1 MHPKSQVFAADLLE
15 ALDALPPEFHHA
27 AAQAAGFRFDPPRDD
42 HAEDGRTLEITLPA
56 GKAKDDAE
64 ASAQPGAS
72 QSSGQVFWRVESMH
86 QEDEP
91 ATAPEVPAWLQQSDD
106 FNPARFVS
114 PPRRP
119 NERRADDWVPLVSE
133 ERFASFLGAHLKPWI
148 GGGEPD
154 MPKVVSRLAAARPL
168 HPWPAV
174 ERRRWPGLVHVVID
188 LSSALTPF
196 RADLLHLLRLIQRQ
210 LGPSRVRVV
219 CTETGEPGRWCEGQG
234 LVGDVPRDGG
244 AVVVLGDA
252 GIYRRGAELDRRWVS
267 FARSLGLAGGRP
279 LLLAPVPP
287 GQVPAAVREAFEVV
301 LLDQGQP
308 LRQMLRP
315 VGREAA
321 DPLAVEARRQRGTD
335 LLRAALFGNSHVRWP
350 LVRQLRRVL
359 QRAGEPVDIGTEAML
374 WQDDGVCVTSTA
386 CALAADH
393 VEMARAELIT
403 LMHRDAATLDA
414 LVRSHWQVLAE
425 ASPLLRALYASEWSQ
440 PDLRV
445 ADTGLAQA
453 LRDGQDE
460 GDRLIQAAARR
471 LWQPAATVAQCDLQD
486 GLADFL
492 GTLDQRSVGAIGRGG
507 TAVQVAWSVAN
518 AEGLREGRLAVPE
531 GLDAEVLGWL
541 LPEGDVPLVRKVH
554 LCLVSEPAPPP
565 GTGSVVR
572 LELRPDE
579 ADVPLSLATFR
590 TRASHAVVTS
600 LDGSA
605 AGVGRAVVID
615 GGGSIGVE
623 SDGRYRVQAGGVD
636 VVVKPFTK
644 PDWADALWF
653 EDQEWR
659 AQLPG
664 GRQLGWTP
672 KWYDVPLRS
681 ACWWDLADRHPP
693 ESSRWA
699 SRRGQDSHGFWAEFT
714 VKGRRGLVTQ
724 RMRWIPPGEFV
735 MGSPEDEEGRSNDER
750 QHLVLLTQG
759 YWLADTACTQELW
772 EAVMGENPSRFKD
785 YPQNPVE
792 QVSWNDITQ
801 KFLPRLNRLVPGL
814 NLTLPTEAQWEY
826 ACRAGTTTVFSFGDE
841 IWWKQVNYDSNHT
854 YVSGEKSELRNK
866 TVSVKK
872 LPANQWGLHQMH
884 GNTLEWCQDGLAAY
898 PEGTSI
904 DPVVHQDR
912 KEDRRRVLRGGSCL
926 SNGRNCRSACRDAL
940 APVVRDDDMGFR
952 LARGLAEQPAGNFG
966 FGQPEAGG
974 ADAPGISRSSESEAS
989 PPKAAK
995 NVKNSVFTRFKKWVG
1010 FGQEDQS

>member
-72 QSSGQVFWRVESMH
+72 QSSGQVCWRVESMH

-91 ATAPEVPAWLQQSDD
+91 ATEPEVPLWLQKPDD

-148 GGGEPD
+148 GGGGEPD

-174 ERRRWPGLVHVVID
+174 ERRRWPGVVHVVID

-219 CTETGEPGRWCEGQG
+219 CTETGEPGRWCEGPG

-252 GIYRRGAELDRRWVS
+252 GIYRQGAELDRRWVS

-315 VGREAA
+315 VGHEAA
-321 DPLAVEARRQRGTD
+321 DPLADEARRQRGTD

-374 WQDDGVCVTSTA
+374 WQDNGVCVTSTA

-393 VEMARAELIT
+393 VEMARAELVA
-403 LMHRDAATLDA
+403 LRHRDAATLDA
-414 LVRSHWQVLAE
+414 LVRCHWQVLAE
-425 ASPLLRALYASEWSQ
+425 ASPLLRALYASEWSR

-445 ADTGLAQA
+445 ADAVLAQA
-453 LRDGQDE
+453 LRDGQDAGE
-460 GDRLIQAAARR
+460 QLIQATARR
-471 LWQPAATVAQCDLQD
+471 LWQPATTVAQCDLQD

-492 GTLDQRSVGAIGRGG
+492 GTLDQRAAGAIGRGG
-507 TAVQVAWSVAN
+507 AAVQVAWSVAN
-518 AEGLREGRLAVPE
+518 AEGLREGRVAVPE

-565 GTGSVVR
+565 GAGSVFR
-572 LELRPDE
+572 LELRVDE

-653 EDQEWR
+653 EDHEWR
-659 AQLPG
+659 CRLPE
-664 GRQLGWTP
+664 GRELGWTP
-672 KWYDVPLRS
+672 RWYSVPLRS

-693 ESSRWA
+693 KSDQLA
-699 SRRGQDSHGFWAEFT
+699 SRLGEDKHGLWAEFT
-714 VKGRRGLVTQ
+714 VQGRSGPVTQ
-724 RMRWIPPGEFV
+724 RLRWIAPGEFL
-735 MGSPEDEEGRSNDER
+735 MGSPEDEKDRYDDER
-750 QHLVLLTQG
+750 QHPVLLTQG
-759 YWLADTACTQELW
+759 YWLADTTCTQELW
-772 EAVMGENPSRFKD
+772 EAVMDENPSRFTD
-785 YPQNPVE
+785 DPQNPVE
-792 QVSWNDITQ
+792 QVSWDDITQ
-801 KFLPRLNRLVPGL
+801 KFLPRLNKLVPGL

-826 ACRAGTTTVFSFGDE
+826 ACRAGTQTRYSFGDE
-841 IWWKQVNYDSNHT
+841 INQEQVNFDRKR
-854 YVSGEKSELRNK
+854 GK
-866 TVSVKK
+866 TVPVKE
-872 LPANQWGLHQMH
+872 LPSNQWGLHQMH
-884 GNTLEWCQDGLAAY
+884 GNVLEWCLDELAAY
-898 PEGTSI
+898 PEGTVI
-904 DPVVHQDR
+904 DPVVHQDK
-912 KEDRRRVLRGGSCL
+912 KEKGRQRVLRGGCWIDL
-926 SNGRNCRSACRDAL
+926 GRYCRSAYRNAGGPDE
-940 APVVRDDDMGFR
+940 RSGGIGFR
-952 LARGLAEQPAGNFG
+952 LARGLADQPDQPRHFE

-974 ADAPGISRSSESEAS
+974 AEPPGIARSPEGGAP
-989 PPKAAK
+989 PPKAAEI
-995 NVKNSVFTRFKKWVG
+995 VKSSVTNRLKSLLGWGRKG
-1010 FGQEDQS
+1010 KP